1 MHDYMVTNQFIFLF
15 ALLLIVSVV
24 VTKFSTRLGVPALVL
39 FIAVGMIVGSD
50 GFGLVYFDN
59 AHLAE
64 AIGIFAL
71 IVILFEGGLH
81 ANWHSMKPALAPAIT
96 MATIGVLLTAA
107 IVAVAAHYIFDLTW
121 LESVLIGSIVG
132 STDAAAVFSVLKG
145 QNVKEKLAAT
155 LEAESGTND
164 PMAMFLTITCIELI
178 SGHGSGVLSL
188 IGSFIWEMGA
198 GAAMGLLIG
207 FIAVRAINRIN
218 LDTSGLYPL
227 FALAFALVSYGLTS
241 VIHASGLL
249 AVYVSALYIGN
260 AEITYRRSIIRFNEG
275 FGWLMQICMFV
286 LLGLFVFPGE
296 LFTPSLMV
304 KGFLLSIVLIFLARP
319 LATFLSM
326 LPFKYTAKEKVF
338 ISWAGLKGA
347 VPIVLALFPL
357 IAGIENAQLIFNAVF
372 FVVLLSTVLQGST
385 VTALAAKLKLVEPPT
400 TNEIETLELI
410 SIGRNNLEMVE
421 YKPTE
426 LNEIT
431 GKRLEDLSFPETT
444 LINAILRSGE
454 IISPNGQ
461 TVIKAGDTLY
471 IMVSLQFKKQLAK
484 YLRRNKLTEE

>member
-1 MHDYMVTNQFIFLF
+1 M
-15 ALLLIVSVV
+15 
-24 VTKFSTRLGVPALVL
+24 
-39 FIAVGMIVGSD
+39 
-50 GFGLVYFDN
+50 
-59 AHLAE
+59 
-64 AIGIFAL
+64 
-71 IVILFEGGLH
+71 
-81 ANWHSMKPALAPAIT
+81 
-96 MATIGVLLTAA
+96 
-107 IVAVAAHYIFDLTW
+107 
-121 LESVLIGSIVG
+121 
-132 STDAAAVFSVLKG
+132 FSVLKG

-178 SGHGSGVLSL
+178 SGHGSGVLSM

-207 FIAVRAINRIN
+207 FVTVTAINRIN

-227 FALAFALVSYGLTS
+227 FALSFALVSYGLTS
-241 VIHASGLL
+241 IIHASGLL

-286 LLGLFVFPGE
+286 LLGLFVFPSE
-296 LFTPSLMV
+296 LFTPSLMI
-304 KGFLLSIVLIFLARP
+304 KGFLLSLVLIFLARP

-326 LPFKYTAKEKVF
+326 LPFKYTAREKVF

-385 VTALAAKLKLVEPPT
+385 VTSLAAKLKLVEPPT

-426 LNEIT
+426 LNEIS

-471 IMVSLQFKKQLAK
+471 IMVALQYKKQLAK
-484 YLRRNKLTEE
+484 YLRRNKLTK

>member
-81 ANWHSMKPALAPAIT
+81 ANWNSMKPALAPAIT

-178 SGHGSGVLSL
+178 SGHGSGVLSM

-207 FIAVRAINRIN
+207 FIAVTAINRIN

-227 FALAFALVSYGLTS
+227 FALSFALVSYGLTS

-296 LFTPSLMV
+296 LFTPSLMI

-326 LPFKYTAKEKVF
+326 LPYKYTAKEKVF

-385 VTALAAKLKLVEPPT
+385 VTALASKLKLVDPPT

-426 LNEIT
+426 MNEIS
-431 GKRLEDLSFPETT
+431 GKRLEDLNFPETT

-471 IMVSLQFKKQLAK
+471 IMVALQYKKQLAK
-484 YLRRNKLTEE
+484 YLRRNKLKEE

>member
-1 MHDYMVTNQFIFLF
+1 MHDYMITNQFIFLF

-178 SGHGSGVLSL
+178 SGHGSSVLSM

-207 FIAVRAINRIN
+207 FIAVTAINRIN

-227 FALAFALVSYGLTS
+227 FALSFALVSYGLTS

-296 LFTPSLMV
+296 LFTPSLMI

-326 LPFKYTAKEKVF
+326 FPFKYTAKEKVF

-385 VTALAAKLKLVEPPT
+385 VTTLASKLKLVDPPT

-426 LNEIT
+426 LNEIS
-431 GKRLEDLSFPETT
+431 GKRLEDLNFPETT

-471 IMVSLQFKKQLAK
+471 IMVALQYKKQLAK
-484 YLRRNKLTEE
+484 YLRRNKLKEE

>member
-81 ANWHSMKPALAPAIT
+81 ANWNSMKPALAPAIT

-385 VTALAAKLKLVEPPT
+385 VTALAAKLKLVQPPT

-421 YKPTE
+421 YKPTD